1 MLLYCYVL
9 MFCVL
14 IPSRLFWRDLYL
26 IFIMARVTR
35 ARAGAHEGMVDLGQ
49 IQDENDRGPEHQKRK
64 YVKAVGPVS

>member
-1 MLLYCYVL
+1 
-9 MFCVL
+9 
-14 IPSRLFWRDLYL
+14 
-26 IFIMARVTR
+26 MARVTR